1 MWNNTNE
8 AAAAMESFNRAVNE
22 FGKTESE
29 KECERIRRFEV
40 FAGGY
45 FPEKAKGYMVDG
57 GFFRQTASTH
67 YHSAHFGGLA
77 DHSHAVTEALL
88 DYTRKMGLVWEK
100 ERSPYLV
107 GYLHDIC
114 KMDEYI
120 LKEVDGVKSY
130 EFNRDRLLIGHG
142 EKSAILAAMLIPD
155 LTDEEMFCIRY
166 HHGAFENSK
175 DAWNAYGHA
184 IEKYP
189 NVLYTH
195 TADMAASRIKRV

>member
-1 MWNNTNE
+1 MVSANK
-8 AAAAMESFNRAVNE
+8 AADAIKNFNKALNDL
-22 FGKTESE
+22 GKTDSE
-29 KECERIRRFEV
+29 KECERIRRFQV
-40 FAGGY
+40 FAGRY
-45 FPEKAKGYMVDG
+45 FPESAKKYMLEG

-77 DHSHAVTEALL
+77 DHSHAVAEALL
-88 DYTRKMGLVWEK
+88 GFTRKMGLEWEK

-120 LKEVDGVKSY
+120 LKEVDGARAY
-130 EFNRDRLLIGHG
+130 EFNKDRLLIGHG
-142 EKSAILAAMLIPD
+142 DKSAIIAAMLIPD
-155 LTDEEMFCIRY
+155 LTDEEMLCIRY
-166 HHGAFENSK
+166 HHGAFEYSK

-195 TADMAASRIKRV
+195 TADMAASRIKGV

>member
-1 MWNNTNE
+1 MVNTNE
-8 AAAAMESFNRAVNE
+8 AAAAMEDFNRAVNE
-22 FGKTESE
+22 FGKTERV
-29 KECERIRRFEV
+29 KECERIRRFEI
-40 FAGGY
+40 FAGEY
-45 FPEKAKGYMVDG
+45 FPAKAKKCMIDG

-77 DHSHAVTEALL
+77 DHSHAVTEILL
-88 DYTRKMGLVWEK
+88 EYTRKMGLAWEK
-100 ERSPYLV
+100 ERSPYIV

-120 LKEVDGVKSY
+120 LKEVDGASVY

-142 EKSAILAAMLIPD
+142 EKSAILAAMLISD
-155 LTDEEMFCIRY
+155 LTDEEMLCIRY

-175 DAWNAYGHA
+175 DAWSAYGHA

-189 NVLYTH
+189 NVLYAH
-195 TADMAASRIKRV
+195 TADMAASRIKGI

>member
-1 MWNNTNE
+1 MVNANE
-8 AAAAMESFNRAVNE
+8 AADAIKNFNRAMNE
-22 FGKTESE
+22 FGKTDRE
-29 KECERIRRFEV
+29 KEHERIRRFEV
-40 FAGGY
+40 FAGEY
-45 FPEKAKGYMVDG
+45 FPERAKKYMVDG

-88 DYTRKMGLVWEK
+88 EYTRKMGLVWGN

-120 LKEVDGVKSY
+120 LKEVDGQRVY
-130 EFNRDRLLIGHG
+130 EFNKDRILIGHG
-142 EKSAILAAMLIPD
+142 DKSAILAAMLIPD
-155 LTDEEMFCIRY
+155 LTDEEMLCIRY
-166 HHGAFENSK
+166 HHGAFEYSK

-195 TADMAASRIKRV
+195 TADMSASRIKGI

>member
-1 MWNNTNE
+1 MVNANE
-8 AAAAMESFNRAVNE
+8 AADAIKNFNRAVNE
-22 FGKTESE
+22 FGKTDSE

-40 FAGGY
+40 FAGEY
-45 FPEKAKGYMVDG
+45 FPEKAKKYMIDG

-77 DHSHAVTEALL
+77 DHSHAVAEALL
-88 DYTRKMGLVWEK
+88 EYTRKMGLVWGN

-120 LKEVDGVKSY
+120 LKEVDGQRVY
-130 EFNRDRLLIGHG
+130 EFNKDRILIGHG
-142 EKSAILAAMLIPD
+142 DKSAILAAMLIPD
-155 LTDEEMFCIRY
+155 LTDEEMLCIRY
-166 HHGAFENSK
+166 HHGAFEYRK

-195 TADMAASRIKRV
+195 TADMSASRIKGI

>member
-1 MWNNTNE
+1 MMVNE
-8 AAAAMESFNRAVNE
+8 KEAMSAIANFNRALNE
-22 FGKTESE
+22 FMKTERE
-29 KECERIRRFEV
+29 KECERIQRFEA
-40 FAGGY
+40 FAGEY
-45 FPEKAKGYMVDG
+45 FPEKAKQYMIDG

-67 YHSAHFGGLA
+67 YHSACFGGLA
-77 DHSHAVTEALL
+77 DHSHAVAEALL
-88 DYTRKMGLVWEK
+88 EFTRKMGLSWEK

-120 LKEVDGVKSY
+120 LKETDGASVY
-130 EFNRDRLLIGHG
+130 EFNRNRLLIGHG
-142 EKSAILAAMLIPD
+142 DKSAILAAMLIPD

-166 HHGAFENSK
+166 HHGAFEYSK

-195 TADMAASRIKRV
+195 TADMSASRIKGI

>member
-1 MWNNTNE
+1 MLSANK
-8 AAAAMESFNRAVNE
+8 AADAIRDFNKALNE
-22 FGKTESE
+22 FGKTDSE

-40 FAGGY
+40 FAGEY
-45 FPEKAKGYMVDG
+45 FPEKAKKYMVDG

-77 DHSHAVTEALL
+77 DHSHAVAEALL
-88 DYTRKMGLVWEK
+88 ELTRKMGLVWEN

-120 LKEVDGVKSY
+120 LKEVDGAMVY
-130 EFNRDRLLIGHG
+130 EFNKDRLLIGHG
-142 EKSAILAAMLIPD
+142 DKSAIIAAMLIPD
-155 LTDEEMFCIRY
+155 LTDEEMLCIRY
-166 HHGAFENSK
+166 HHGAFEYSK

-184 IEKYP
+184 IEKYQ

-195 TADMAASRIKRV
+195 TADMTASRIKRV

>member
-1 MWNNTNE
+1 MVSANE
-8 AAAAMESFNRAVNE
+8 AADAIKNFNKAVSE
-22 FGKTESE
+22 FGKTDSE

-40 FAGGY
+40 FAGEH
-45 FPEKAKGYMVDG
+45 FPEAAKKYMVDG

-77 DHSHAVTEALL
+77 DHSHAVAEYLL
-88 DYTRKMGLVWEK
+88 EYTRKMGLVWER

-120 LKEVDGVKSY
+120 LNEVDGAKVY

-142 EKSAILAAMLIPD
+142 EKSAIIAAMLIPD
-155 LTDEEMFCIRY
+155 LTDEEMLCIRY

-189 NVLYTH
+189 NVLYAH

>member
-1 MWNNTNE
+1 MVNADE
-8 AAAAMESFNRAVNE
+8 ANAAMKAFSKAMGECM
-22 FGKTESE
+22 KTDTE

-40 FAGGY
+40 FAGEY
-45 FPEKAKGYMVDG
+45 FPDKAKKYMIDG

-77 DHSHAVTEALL
+77 DHSHKVAEALL
-88 DYTRKMGLVWEK
+88 EFTRKMGLTWEK

-114 KMDEYI
+114 KMDEYT
-120 LKEVDGVKSY
+120 LKDVDGASVY

-142 EKSAILAAMLIPD
+142 DKSAILAAMLIPD
-155 LTDEEMFCIRY
+155 LTNEEMLCIRY
-166 HHGAFENSK
+166 HHGAFEYSK

-195 TADMAASRIKRV
+195 TADMSASRIEGI

>member
-1 MWNNTNE
+1 MLSANK
-8 AAAAMESFNRAVNE
+8 AADAIRDFNKALNE
-22 FGKTESE
+22 FGKTDSE
-29 KECERIRRFEV
+29 KECERIRRFEI
-40 FAGGY
+40 FAGEH
-45 FPEKAKGYMVDG
+45 FPEKAKKYMVDG

-77 DHSHAVTEALL
+77 DHSHAVAEALL
-88 DYTRKMGLVWEK
+88 EFTRKTGLVWEN

-120 LKEVDGVKSY
+120 LKEVDGAMVY
-130 EFNRDRLLIGHG
+130 EFNKDRLLIGHG
-142 EKSAILAAMLIPD
+142 DKSAIIAAMLIPD
-155 LTDEEMFCIRY
+155 LTDEEMLCIRY
-166 HHGAFENSK
+166 HHGAFEYSK

-184 IEKYP
+184 IEKYQ

-195 TADMAASRIKRV
+195 TADMTASRIKRV

>member
-1 MWNNTNE
+1 MVSANE
-8 AAAAMESFNRAVNE
+8 AADAIKNFNKTVNE
-22 FGKTESE
+22 FGKTDRE

-40 FAGGY
+40 FAGEY
-45 FPEKAKGYMVDG
+45 FPEKAKKYMVEG

-77 DHSHAVTEALL
+77 DHSHAVAESLL
-88 DYTRKMGLVWEK
+88 EFTRKMGLTWER

-120 LKEVDGVKSY
+120 LKVVDGANVY
-130 EFNRDRLLIGHG
+130 EFNGDRLLIGHG
-142 EKSAILAAMLIPD
+142 DKSAILAAMLIPD
-155 LTDEEMFCIRY
+155 LTDEEMLCIRY
-166 HHGAFENSK
+166 HHGAFEYSK
-175 DAWNAYGHA
+175 DAWNAYGHV

-189 NVLYTH
+189 NVLFAH
-195 TADMAASRIKRV
+195 TADMSASRIKGI

>member
-1 MWNNTNE
+1 MLNLKEAKTAVTAFNKTLNE
-8 AAAAMESFNRAVNE
+8 SAKSSV
-22 FGKTESE
+22 E
-29 KECERIRRFEV
+29 KERERIRRFELS
-40 FAGGY
+40 AGEH
-45 FPEKAKGYMVDG
+45 FPEKAKKYMIDG

-77 DHSHAVTEALL
+77 DHSHAVMDDLL
-88 DYTRKMGLVWEK
+88 ELTNKMGLAWER

-120 LKEVDGVKSY
+120 LKSTDGGSIY

-142 EKSAILAAMLIPD
+142 DKSAIIAAMLIPD
-155 LTDEEMFCIRY
+155 LTEEEMFCIRW
-166 HHGAFENSK
+166 HSGAFEYSK
-175 DAWNAYGHA
+175 DSWSAYGHA
-184 IEKYP
+184 VEKYP

-195 TADMAASRIKRV
+195 TADMSASRIRRL

>member
-1 MWNNTNE
+1 MVNTDE
-8 AAAAMESFNRAVNE
+8 AVAAMADFNRALNE
-22 FGKTESE
+22 FMKTDSE
-29 KECERIRRFEV
+29 KECERIQRFEV
-40 FAGGY
+40 FAGEH
-45 FPEKAKGYMVDG
+45 FTEKAKRYMVDG

-77 DHSHAVTEALL
+77 DHSHAVAEALL
-88 DYTRKMGLVWEK
+88 DYTRKVGLTWEK

-120 LKEVDGVKSY
+120 LKKVDGVKTY

-155 LTDEEMFCIRY
+155 LTDEEMLCIRY

-175 DAWNAYGHA
+175 DAWSAYGHA

-195 TADMAASRIKRV
+195 TADMAASRIKGI